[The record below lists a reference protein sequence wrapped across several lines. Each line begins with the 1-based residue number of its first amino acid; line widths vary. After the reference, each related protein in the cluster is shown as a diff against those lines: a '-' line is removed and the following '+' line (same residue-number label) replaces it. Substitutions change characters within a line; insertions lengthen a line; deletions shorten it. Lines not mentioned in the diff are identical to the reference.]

1 MTERECP
8 YCKNTGFYQGRIC
21 VCISG
26 RDNYDMTQF
35 FREVFGGG
43 DDGDEKE
50 NEDKD
55 TD

>member
-26 RDNYDMTQF
+26 LDSHDMTKF
-35 FREVFGGG
+35 FRQIFGG